1 MPTVPTPARRR
12 LLFACLYFSEGA
24 PIGYVWWALP
34 VRLRDAGMPVD
45 QVTAITSLLVLP
57 WALKFLWA
65 PLVDAVR
72 TPVWG
77 LRSWILSAQFLMA
90 LPLLALIWVDLASA
104 VGLVTTLLVIHAV
117 CAATQDVAIDALA
130 IRTTPPEER
139 GTINAW
145 MQGGMLCA
153 RGIFGGASLWAEKY
167 IGAGAVLVC
176 LVLAVWGSGVL
187 LLLMGP
193 MDTRPTTRGGLGTSL
208 RAIGHALARA
218 FGRRTTWLGL
228 GFALLGG
235 AAFEAVGSVG
245 GVMLRDRGHS
255 TELVG
260 LFFAAPVLAVTI
272 AGGFVGGRLADR
284 FGRARAAG
292 WSVVLTALVV
302 AGLAAIV
309 ALLPPGGSAGML
321 SPEILGLTAVYAM
334 VGATTAT
341 SYAVFMDLTDPAI
354 GATQFSAFMGATNLC
369 ESWSAKMCGRV
380 ASASGYPAAWLLG
393 AVISLAAVPILWAI
407 GRSLRRSA
415 AFGGEPVKRPAT
427 GP

>member
-1 MPTVPTPARRR
+1 M
-12 LLFACLYFSEGA
+12 
-24 PIGYVWWALP
+24 WWALP

-45 QVTAITSLLVLP
+45 KVTAITSLLVLP

-77 LRSWILSAQFLMA
+77 LRSWILSAQFLMG
-90 LPLLALIWVDLASA
+90 LPLLALMGVDLASS
-104 VGLVTTLLVIHAV
+104 VGLVTTLLVVHAF

-139 GTINAW
+139 GSINAW

-187 LLLMGP
+187 LLLAGP
-193 MDTRPTTRGGLGTSL
+193 MDTRAANRGGLVASV

-218 FGRRTTWLGL
+218 FARRSTWLGL
-228 GFALLGG
+228 AFALIAG
-235 AAFEAVGSVG
+235 AAFEMVGSVG
-245 GVMLRDRGHS
+245 GVMLRDREHP
-255 TELVG
+255 TDLVG

-292 WSVVLTALVV
+292 WSVALTAV
-302 AGLAAIV
+302 AVAALAGVV
-309 ALLPPGGSAGML
+309 ALLPAGGGGGML

-341 SYAVFMDLTDPAI
+341 SYAVFMDLTDPEI

-369 ESWSAKMCGRV
+369 ESWSARVCGRV
-380 ASASGYPAAWLLG
+380 ASVSGYPAAWLLG
-393 AVISLAAVPILWAI
+393 AVVSLAAVPVLWAI
-407 GRSLRRSA
+407 ARSLRRSTP
-415 AFGGEPVKRPAT
+415 GG
-427 GP
+427 

>member
-1 MPTVPTPARRR
+1 M
-12 LLFACLYFSEGA
+12 
-24 PIGYVWWALP
+24 WWALP

-45 QVTAITSLLVLP
+45 EVTAITSLLVLP

-77 LRSWILSAQFLMA
+77 LRSWILSAQFLMG
-90 LPLLALIWVDLASA
+90 LPLLALMWVDLASA
-104 VGLVTTLLVIHAV
+104 VGLVTMLLVAHAV

-139 GTINAW
+139 GSINAW

-153 RGIFGGASLWAEKY
+153 RGIFGGASLWAEQY
-167 IGAGAVLVC
+167 IGANAVLLC

-187 LLLMGP
+187 LLLAGP
-193 MDTRPTTRGGLGTSL
+193 MDTREAVRGGLGASA
-208 RAIGHALARA
+208 RAIVHALARA
-218 FGRRTTWLGL
+218 FSRRSTWLGL
-228 GFALLGG
+228 AFALLGG
-235 AAFEAVGSVG
+235 AAFEMVGSVG

-255 TELVG
+255 TDLVG

-284 FGRARAAG
+284 YGRARAAG
-292 WSVVLTALVV
+292 WSVVLTAAVV
-302 AGLAAIV
+302 AGLAGIV
-309 ALLPPGGSAGML
+309 ALLPPGGGGGIF

-369 ESWSAKMCGRV
+369 ESWSARVCGRV
-380 ASASGYPAAWLLG
+380 ASVSGYPAAWLIG
-393 AVISLAAVPILWAI
+393 AVVSLAAVPILWAI
-407 GRSLRRSA
+407 ARSLRRS
-415 AFGGEPVKRPAT
+415 PPA
-427 GP
+427 G